1 MSPSK
6 KVRFSRDEMKVVV
19 VVTALLL
26 IGLLGTDIHLSS
38 LPEIMN
44 VMHASQQYVQA
55 SISVFL
61 FGTGVGA
68 LVYGP
73 MSDKHGRKPVILIG
87 LAVAIMGNLWT
98 VFAAKITG
106 FLLARFVQGLGS
118 GVCLALSRIV
128 LADIVQGDRYAIASS
143 YITLFTGL
151 SFVLGPLVGSF
162 VQTWFG
168 WRANFVVMAS
178 LLCAMFAV
186 YLRCRETNA
195 HKNRSIT
202 ARDVFAAYRVVLSDA
217 TFVSSTIV
225 AGVGMTCFVMYT
237 SSSPFVLQQQFS
249 YSATQY
255 GWVSALVGSGLVVS
269 RLLLPRLIGRFG
281 MLPTMIA
288 GLFIAIFCGVAL
300 LTLSTLGGLSARGF
314 LLSVAGVSFSY
325 SFIVLCASAICMSRF
340 TAHRGGA
347 GAIYCCSQ
355 MGLAFGVNSL
365 VSSVSSDVITLLGV
379 SYIAL
384 PMLGLLLCARQSAA
398 IGYQEKR
405 AGYDDRQPGAPATD

>member
-162 VQTWFG
+162 VQTW
-168 WRANFVVMAS
+168 RVARQ
-178 LLCAMFAV
+178 LCRHGVAA
-186 YLRCRETNA
+186 L
-195 HKNRSIT
+195 
-202 ARDVFAAYRVVLSDA
+202 RDVR
-217 TFVSSTIV
+217 
-225 AGVGMTCFVMYT
+225 
-237 SSSPFVLQQQFS
+237 
-249 YSATQY
+249 
-255 GWVSALVGSGLVVS
+255 
-269 RLLLPRLIGRFG
+269 
-281 MLPTMIA
+281 
-288 GLFIAIFCGVAL
+288 
-300 LTLSTLGGLSARGF
+300 GLSA
-314 LLSVAGVSFSY
+314 
-325 SFIVLCASAICMSRF
+325 
-340 TAHRGGA
+340 
-347 GAIYCCSQ
+347 
-355 MGLAFGVNSL
+355 
-365 VSSVSSDVITLLGV
+365 
-379 SYIAL
+379 L
-384 PMLGLLLCARQSAA
+384 P
-398 IGYQEKR
+398 
-405 AGYDDRQPGAPATD
+405 